1 MVIKQSVV
9 DVLMFLFERYLG
21 DDNETFDEREDVADR
36 LEEMGFQHY
45 EIDKAFD
52 WLEDLATI
60 QDGRHYA
67 PVNQSSI
74 RVFSE
79 EEKALLNDE
88 SLGFLVY
95 LEQAGILTPVTRE
108 LILDRVIALD
118 NELDTEQL
126 KWIVLIVLHSHP
138 GEENAYA
145 WMESIMFDEIVDYI
159 Q

>member
-21 DDNETFDEREDVADR
+21 DENEPLDERDDVAVR
-36 LEEMGFQHY
+36 LEEMGFQNN

-60 QDGRHYA
+60 QDEQHYA
-67 PVNQSSI
+67 PVDQQSI

-79 EEKALLNDE
+79 EEKAVLNDE
-88 SLGFLVY
+88 SRGYLVY
-95 LEQAGILTPVTRE
+95 LEQSGILTPVTRE
-108 LILDRVIALD
+108 LILDRVIALE
-118 NELDTEQL
+118 NELDAEQL

-145 WMESIMFDEIVDYI
+145 WMESLVFDEIVDYMH
-159 Q
+159 

>member
-9 DVLMFLFERYLG
+9 DVLMFLFERYLD
-21 DDNETFDEREDVADR
+21 DDNETLDERADVAIR
-36 LEEMGFQHY
+36 LEEMGFQNN

-52 WLEDLATI
+52 WLEDLTTI

-67 PVNQSSI
+67 PVKQSGI

-118 NELDTEQL
+118 NELDTEQF
-126 KWIVLIVLHSHP
+126 KWVVLIVLHSHP